1 MQGYAYKQTGVPPT
15 YYCINLIHCTLTLII
30 DHGQETRHRVMACR
44 YRVGHPGPESRAR
57 KPPGMHVA
65 AASRL
70 IRSAERR
77 GRGASRNA
85 ARSIEE
91 SITTRNQSET
101 CGTVHRITG
110 YASRP
115 TVPTAAWIRGV
126 GARARHGWL
135 HGGAAVSICFSVTCD
150 VHAVVHYFEGGFG
163 AWRLGDTVLCVE
175 QSW

>member
-1 MQGYAYKQTGVPPT
+1 
-15 YYCINLIHCTLTLII
+15 
-30 DHGQETRHRVMACR
+30 MACR
-44 YRVGHPGPESRAR
+44 YRVGHPGLESRAR

-135 HGGAAVSICFSVTCD
+135 HGGAAVSLTCD
-150 VHAVVHYFEGGFG
+150 VHAVVHCFEGGL
-163 AWRLGDTVLCVE
+163 WRLVTLSSVSSKVGSSIFSDWLGGSAPMTLPSPRDTLHWKF
-175 QSW
+175 S